1 MNLPHITAICC
12 TYGRNAYLNEAVA
25 CFLAQDYEGPH
36 SLVILNTMWEQTL
49 VFKHPLVDVLNCSD
63 RPKTMG
69 ETRNMAIDFAPQGL
83 LCVWDDDDLYQP
95 NHLSN
100 FVRGFDP
107 EKHEWSQQSHQ
118 GYMEAWS
125 LKSITSGSPN
135 VVAFTKKAWAAV
147 GGYPEINCGEDARL
161 LSAITSRF
169 AGVKVNLAS
178 HEVSFLYHFGQG
190 VYHLSGQG
198 MDKTGEPDGMT
209 RTARDAQERIKS
221 GRLKTGTIQIVP
233 KIERDYVR
241 MLAEFTG
248 SVKRLED
255 ARIGKIS
262 ICLLGRHG
270 DIFNFL
276 PIAKF
281 IADKWGKPLW
291 FISKEFAGA
300 LDGVSY
306 VIPMPLDMPHDE
318 ILGACKISEKYSE
331 QNICGQVWGKNFNT
345 TRESPVY
352 NTESWR
358 IAGFLEHFND
368 TENFPLVI
376 DQRGYHREQK
386 LSDSLGESHLPRI
399 LVNIT
404 SGHTAPFAGGKRL
417 LADLKKTW
425 SSEFHICDIAE
436 IRAHRIY
443 DMLGLFDTA
452 CLLITTDTALLH
464 LAAASDI
471 QVVALLNDIPWLSS
485 VTRCNTVLRLKYA
498 EALPGIG
505 QINEVIGKLKE
516 LCAA

>member
-1 MNLPHITAICC
+1 MTKPFISCIALTYARAWLLEEAIQ
-12 TYGRNAYLNEAVA
+12 
-25 CFLAQDYEGPH
+25 CFLNFHYEGRKE
-36 SLVILNTMWEQTL
+36 LIVLNTFSDQEL
-49 VFKHPLVDVLNCSD
+49 IFNHPEVKIINSEV
-63 RPKTMG
+63 RPFSIG
-69 ETRNMAIDFAPQGL
+69 ETRNMAIGASSGEFL
-83 LCVWDDDDLYQP
+83 VTMDDDDKFGS
-95 NHLSN
+95 NHLEN
-100 FVRGFDP
+100 MVRGFDISI
-107 EKHEWSQQSHQ
+107 HDWTRLSHQ
-118 GYMEAWS
+118 FYLEGHQI
-125 LKSITSGSPN
+125 KGITSGSPN
-135 VVAFTKKAWAAV
+135 VVGYTRRAWESV
-147 GGYPEINCGEDARL
+147 GGFLGMNVGEDQTFVSRV
-161 LSAITSRF
+161 TSKF
-169 AGVKVNLAS
+169 QGVKVELERKDVSFFYQWQNEAFHVSGHGDAGNATALQESESFAKEQVKRKNMPIGKITLVPKLLANYEDLAS
-178 HEVSFLYHFGQG
+178 RF
-190 VYHLSGQG
+190 
-198 MDKTGEPDGMT
+198 
-209 RTARDAQERIKS
+209 I
-221 GRLKTGTIQIVP
+221 
-233 KIERDYVR
+233 
-241 MLAEFTG
+241 G
-248 SVKRLED
+248 SVTRFED
-255 ARIGKIS
+255 SRIGKFGI
-262 ICLLGRHG
+262 IMLARYG
-270 DIFNFL
+270 DVFNIL
-276 PIAKF
+276 PVAKYIAE
-281 IADKWGKPLW
+281 KWGKPHF
-291 FISKEFAGA
+291 FIAKEFADI

-306 VIPMPLDMPHDE
+306 VIPEVLNMPHDE
-318 ILGACKISEKYSE
+318 ILGACLVASKKVE
-331 QNICGQVWGKNFNT
+331 QFVNCQVWGKNFNT